1 MDLLSEKLDVQSAK
15 ADQRMDE
22 MRTSQDEMQASQDE
36 MRTSQDEMRASQDEM
51 RREMEELQDEMRREM
66 EELHAQNQLLL
77 SKISALSSQ
86 NSNAPGIF
94 DGADRRKREADGKNG
109 PAAGVGQRQLA
120 FFDMYV
126 ISLKSSLTTFSFP
139 MAFTCRDYPMVG
151 RSAYDYLCCSGNMYC

>member
-36 MRTSQDEMRASQDEM
+36 MRTS
-51 RREMEELQDEMRREM
+51 QDEMRREM

>member
-1 MDLLSEKLDVQSAK
+1 MELLSEKLDVQST
-15 ADQRMDE
+15 RMDG
-22 MRTSQDEMQASQDE
+22 MRSSQAKMMVS
-36 MRTSQDEMRASQDEM
+36 
-51 RREMEELQDEMRREM
+51 QDEMRREM

-126 ISLKSSLTTFSFP
+126 ISLKSALIASLFP
-139 MAFTCRDYPMVG
+139 MVLLCRDYPMVG
-151 RSAYDYLCCSGNMYC
+151 RFACCQLC

>member
-1 MDLLSEKLDVQSAK
+1 MDLLSEKLDLQST
-15 ADQRMDE
+15 RMDG
-22 MRTSQDEMQASQDE
+22 MRTSQAEMQASQDE
-36 MRTSQDEMRASQDEM
+36 MRRQ
-51 RREMEELQDEMRREM
+51 MEERQDEMRREM